1 MNRVLALISW
11 REWRRY
17 GLVACLAMLPVACSA
32 PAPSLVGVRAPGARQ
47 YIIGPGD
54 DLNVFVYRSPE
65 LSAIVPV
72 RPDGLVSTPLAPDV
86 RAAGRKPTELAH
98 ALEARLRKYV
108 KEPDVTVMV
117 VGVVGPSARQ
127 IRVIGEVVQ
136 PVEIPYRKG
145 LSLLDVMIAAKGLT
159 PFAAGNRALLVRR
172 EPGEPQTFNVRL
184 SDLLKD
190 GEISQNVP
198 LRPGD
203 TVFVPQ
209 AWF

>member
-1 MNRVLALISW
+1 MNRVLTLISR

-32 PAPSLVGVRAPGARQ
+32 PGPSLVGVRTPGAGQ

-54 DLNVFVYRSPE
+54 DLNVFVYRAPE

-72 RPDGLVSTPLAPDV
+72 RLDGLVSTPLAPDV
-86 RAAGRKPTELAH
+86 RAAGRTPTELAH

-108 KEPDVTVMV
+108 KEPNVTVMV
-117 VGVVGPSARQ
+117 TGAAGPPALQ
-127 IRVIGEVVQ
+127 IRVIGEVAQ
-136 PVEIPYRKG
+136 PLEIPYRKG

-159 PFAAGNRALLVRR
+159 PFAAGNRALLVRQ
-172 EPGEPQTFNVRL
+172 EPGGPQTFNVRL

-198 LRPGD
+198 MRPGD